1 MAKLLLV
8 RHGET
13 EMGRNRFLCGQ
24 TDEPLNSQGLHQIER
39 LGERLADVHLDAIY
53 SSDLQ
58 RAWSTA
64 QAVATPHHIAVTPW
78 PEIREMDFGRCE
90 GLTFAQVEKRYPEV
104 ARLWLAR
111 SPTLSYPG
119 GESLDNF
126 ERRVN
131 SLSARLRKHRATDT
145 IVLVAH
151 LGSLRLMLCCLLGIP
166 RQHWWQ
172 FQLDYASLSTL
183 ETHPRGINPESDG
196 QAMLMVLNDT
206 SHLTKS
212 GQPLS

>member
-13 EMGRNRFLCGQ
+13 EMGRNRFLCGS
-24 TDEPLNSQGLHQIER
+24 TDEPLNNQGLKQIEH
-39 LGERLADVHLDAIY
+39 LGERLSRVHLDAIY

-58 RAWSTA
+58 RAWATA
-64 QAVATPHHIAVTPW
+64 QAVATPHHISATPC
-78 PEIREMDFGRCE
+78 PEIREMDFGQCE
-90 GLTFAQVEKRYPEV
+90 GLTFTQVEKRYPEV

-111 SPTLSYPG
+111 SPILAYPG

-126 ERRVN
+126 EHRVN
-131 SLSARLRKHRATDT
+131 SLSARLRKHGPTDT

-151 LGSLRLMLCCLLGIP
+151 LGSLRLMLCHLLGIS

-172 FQLDYASLSTL
+172 FQLDYTSLSTL

-196 QAMLMVLNDT
+196 QAMLIVLNDT
-206 SHLTKS
+206 SHLTTS